1 MMINREIKIWKI
13 NTSKKELRDIGK
25 AWLVISVIFTVLHL
39 GISFFDAG
47 SLSKIYSNYFI
58 FYMISSLFTV
68 GIGFLFHEMAHKFMA
83 QHYGCAAEFRADTMM
98 LLFALVMALLFG
110 FTFIA
115 PGAVMIAGMITRK
128 ENGIISLVGP
138 LTNYCLGIIFL
149 ILRIIFPY
157 EILEVG
163 FFVNFMLGLF
173 NMLPFFMFDG
183 KKIWDWSIA
192 IWFAMVATGIAFLFF
207 LLPILVSFK
216 IL

>member
-1 MMINREIKIWKI
+1 MINKEIKFWKI
-13 NTSKKELRDIGK
+13 TTSKKELWDIGK
-25 AWLVISVIFTVLHL
+25 AWIIISIVFTVLHL
-39 GISFFDAG
+39 GISFFEVE
-47 SLSKIYSNYFI
+47 SLSKIYTNYFL
-58 FYMISSLFTV
+58 FYIISSLFTV

-83 QHYGCAAEFRADTMM
+83 QHYGCVAEFRADTMM
-98 LLFALVMALLFG
+98 LMFALVMALLFG

-173 NMLPFFMFDG
+173 NMIPFFMFDG

-192 IWFAMVATGIAFLFF
+192 IWITMVAVGVFCLF
-207 LLPILVSFK
+207 ILTSILAYVK